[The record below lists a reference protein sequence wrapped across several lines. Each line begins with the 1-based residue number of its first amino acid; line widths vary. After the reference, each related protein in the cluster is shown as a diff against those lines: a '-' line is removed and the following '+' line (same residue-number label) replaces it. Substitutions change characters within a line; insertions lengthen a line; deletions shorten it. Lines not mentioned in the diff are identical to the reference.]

1 MISIPVSRYVSA
13 SVLALTLAMPAAL
26 SPILASPAHAF
37 GFGRV
42 SSMTRPTIRKIF

>member
-26 SPILASPAHAF
+26 SPILASPSAVY
-37 GFGRV
+37 RL
-42 SSMTRPTIRKIF
+42 